1 MGTYSWIAKSFVQ
14 VIVCL
19 MVVGKFGQAQV
30 IEIEIPDLNQKQ
42 AVPKL
47 DHPALQ
53 ELRAELKRVQA
64 SAESWGVKSFEDPLE
79 QKGPSRADRIPSLRL
94 KSERRRTLAQR
105 YLKEPLKWSGVA
117 IKNGSMLSFFGE
129 LLGPIALEQ
138 TKQLQRFHQMA
149 ASGGLSIEDQER
161 YEVLREVHGAATFPV
176 DLVSKMVFTRQ
187 IHGQAQSFSFDKSA
201 TQLSLEPMP
210 LGDWPSQLLDRLY
223 TADRKRVTECRMA
236 LIDATR
242 ELAAAERKPDADNLD
257 AAFTEWDKAG
267 KALMKS
273 VDMLAASYSS
283 EGVRTQRTLNH
294 AHSDAKRFLERL
306 RHSAARLIAERNVEA
321 ISFSPQTLVSNTSE
335 YSAMD
340 LLAFLEGNGL
350 SFGRAHAS
358 SEEAHRKLAIA
369 VRDYYSQVWS
379 LQEVQRRSERELE
392 QMEAII
398 EEQQQHE
405 ETMMQMVALAKTA
418 EAVAEIARTQR
429 KNVEGSGPP

>member
-1 MGTYSWIAKSFVQ
+1 MGAYSEMGKSIVQ
-14 VIVCL
+14 VMICF
-19 MVVGKFGQAQV
+19 VVLQQTGQGQV
-30 IEIEIPDLNQKQ
+30 IEIEIPDLSQKQ

-64 SAESWGVKSFEDPLE
+64 SAESWGARSFEDPLE
-79 QKGPSRADRIPSLRL
+79 QKGPARADLIPSLRL
-94 KSERRRTLAQR
+94 KSQRRQTLAQR

-138 TKQLQRFHQMA
+138 SKQLQRYQHMA
-149 ASGGLSIEDQER
+149 ATGGLSAEDQER
-161 YEVLREVHGAATFPV
+161 YDVLKDVHESATFPV
-176 DLVSKMVFTRQ
+176 ELVRQMVFTRQ
-187 IHGQAQSFSFDKSA
+187 IYGQPQSFSFDKNA

-223 TADRKRVTECRMA
+223 AADRKRVTDSRQA

-242 ELAAAERKPDADNLD
+242 ELAAAERSPETDQLD
-257 AAFTEWDKAG
+257 AAFAEWDKAG

-273 VDMLAASYSS
+273 VDTLAASYSS
-283 EGVRTQRTLNH
+283 EGARTQRTLNH

-321 ISFSPQTLVSNTSE
+321 ISFSPQTLVSNSRE

-350 SFGRAHAS
+350 SIGRAHAA
-358 SEEAHRKLAIA
+358 SEESHRKLAIA
-369 VRDYYSQVWS
+369 VRNYYSQVWA
-379 LQEVQRRSERELE
+379 LQEVQRRTERELE
-392 QMEAII
+392 QMENII

-405 ETMMQMVALAKTA
+405 ETMMQMVAVAKTA
-418 EAVAEIARTQR
+418 EAVAEIARAQR
-429 KNVEGSGPP
+429 AEIESRNP